1 MHYSLPV
8 NQRRYYLRTFFFF
21 FSFFLHARSP
31 LGSQDVEWSETGERL
46 TWANWD
52 AKQKEGGI
60 VLVHSNPPK
69 YIDMAISHPLV
80 MIASDGIPFNVSAM
94 HSLFFPFFFFWDLF
108 IPEPKRSRQ
117 SHRAPI

>member
-1 MHYSLPV
+1 M

-21 FSFFLHARSP
+21 SFFFFCTRALFLHARSP

-94 HSLFFPFFFFWDLF
+94 HSLFFPFFFWGF
-108 IPEPKRSRQ
+108 IYTG
-117 SHRAPI
+117 A